1 MDARPLAGKAAFV
14 TGGARGNGR
23 AIALALARAG
33 ADVAIADIVRPVETV
48 PYAGSGPA
56 DLDSVQAAIQ
66 DAGVSCL
73 TTVADVRRLEELTA
87 AVDAAVDAF
96 GGLDIVVA
104 SAGIFSGGMP
114 VHEMRPELWAEMLA
128 VNVTGAWN
136 TVRATIPALLDRGS
150 GAITFVS
157 STSALGGVANFA
169 HYVTAKHGV
178 TGLMRAVA
186 AEYGPAWIRSN
197 AVCPTGVDTPMID
210 NDWYHGLLRRDGQE
224 SRETMLAGLRGMHM
238 LPISLV
244 QPEDIAEAVLWL
256 SSPAARY
263 VTGVNLPVD
272 GGAAVKLGVTHNAP
286 GPDA

>member
-1 MDARPLAGKAAFV
+1 MNARPLTGQAAFV

-33 ADVAIADIVRPVETV
+33 ADVAIADIARPVDTV
-48 PYAGSGPA
+48 PYSGSSPS
-56 DLDSVQAAIQ
+56 DLASVQAAVR

-73 TTVADVRRLEELTA
+73 TAVADVRNPDELTA
-87 AVDAAVDAF
+87 AVDAAVGAF

-114 VHEMRPELWAEMLA
+114 THQMPPELWAEMLA
-128 VNVTGAWN
+128 VNLTGAWN
-136 TVRATIPALLDRGS
+136 TVRAAVPALLDRGS

-157 STSALGGVANFA
+157 STSALGGVANFS
-169 HYVTAKHGV
+169 HYVTAKHGI

-210 NDWYHGLLRRDGQE
+210 NEWYRGLLRRDGDE
-224 SRETMLAGLRGMHM
+224 SREAMLQGLRGMHM

-244 QPEDIAEAVLWL
+244 QPADIAEAVLWL

-272 GGAAVKLGVTHNAP
+272 GGAHVKLGVTHNT
-286 GPDA
+286 

>member
-1 MDARPLAGKAAFV
+1 MNARPLTGQAAFV

-33 ADVAIADIVRPVETV
+33 ADVAIADIARPVDTV
-48 PYAGSGPA
+48 PYSGSSPS
-56 DLDSVQAAIQ
+56 DLASVQAAVR

-73 TTVADVRRLEELTA
+73 TAVADVRNPDELTA
-87 AVDAAVDAF
+87 AVDAAVGAF

-114 VHEMRPELWAEMLA
+114 THQMPPELWAEMLA
-128 VNVTGAWN
+128 VNLTGAWN
-136 TVRATIPALLDRGS
+136 TVRAAVPALLDRGS

-157 STSALGGVANFA
+157 STSALGGVANFS
-169 HYVTAKHGV
+169 HYVTAKHGI

-210 NDWYHGLLRRDGQE
+210 NEWYRGLLRRDGEE
-224 SRETMLAGLRGMHM
+224 SREAMLQGLRGMHM

-244 QPEDIAEAVLWL
+244 QPADIAEAVLWL

-272 GGAAVKLGVTHNAP
+272 GGAHVKLGVTHNT
-286 GPDA
+286 

>member
-1 MDARPLAGKAAFV
+1 MNARPLEGQAAFV

-33 ADVAIADIVRPVETV
+33 AHVAIADIARPVDTV
-48 PYAGSGPA
+48 PYSGSTA
-56 DLDSVQAAIQ
+56 SDLDTIQAAVQ
-66 DAGVSCL
+66 QAGVSCL
-73 TTVADVRRLEELTA
+73 TAIADVRSLEELTT

-96 GGLDIVVA
+96 SGLDIVVA

-114 VHEMRPELWAEMLA
+114 AHQMPPELWAQMLA
-128 VNVTGAWN
+128 INLTGAWN

-157 STSALGGVANFA
+157 STSALGGVANFS
-169 HYVTAKHGV
+169 HYVTAKHGI

-197 AVCPTGVDTPMID
+197 AVCPTGVDTPMIN
-210 NDWYHGLLRRDGQE
+210 NDWYRGLLRRDGEE
-224 SRETMLAGLRGMHM
+224 SREAMLRGLRSMHM

-272 GGAAVKLGVTHNAP
+272 GGAHVKLAVTHNA
-286 GPDA
+286 